1 MARQTI
7 NIGTVA
13 NDGTG
18 DVFRIAGEKINDNF
32 AELYSSFDVYSVGE
46 GIDFKHNDIKG
57 LRSNDDINL
66 IAAGTGSVAMN
77 NLLIDA
83 SVSLTDNKISTIS
96 TNQNLELRANGTG
109 AIRLQSLNFFD
120 NTITTT
126 ESHSNLELKSNSS
139 GKVTVNGLALP
150 KSDNAGLVQVLKTDG
165 AGTLSF
171 VTADY
176 PFDHT
181 VIEEGTVTLASSTQA
196 SIDTFDSTVYRSTRY
211 LLSITDT
218 TNSRYE
224 IVEAV
229 VTHDGSTA
237 YVNDAGSTTN
247 HTSSLL
253 TLTADVSGGDVR
265 LRAVPI
271 SNDSTEIKY
280 FAKRQVI

>member
-1 MARQTI
+1 MARQII

-32 AELYSSFDVYSVGE
+32 SELYSSFDVYSLGD
-46 GIDFKHNDIKG
+46 GIDFKQNDIKA

-66 IAAGTGSVAMN
+66 TAAGTGAVAMN
-77 NLLIDA
+77 NLLVDA
-83 SVSLTDNKISTIS
+83 SVSLTDNKISTVN
-96 TNQNLELRANGTG
+96 TNQNLELQANGTG
-109 AIRLQSLNFFD
+109 SIRLQSLNFFD
-120 NTITTT
+120 NTVTTT
-126 ESHSNLELKSNSS
+126 ESNSNLEFKSNSS
-139 GKVTVNGLALP
+139 GKVTINGLSLP

-176 PFDHT
+176 SFDHT
-181 VIEEGTVTLASSTQA
+181 VMQDGTVTLASSTEA

-253 TLTADVSGGDVR
+253 TLTADISGGDVR

-271 SNDSTEIKY
+271 SNDSTVIKY

>member
-126 ESHSNLELKSNSS
+126 ESNSNLELKSNSS